1 MSKIS
6 NTNNE
11 SGLKKLK
18 RSSVIL
24 ATVIAVIISAPI
36 ARATVVGMWI
46 AVAAMIGY
54 LAFNASFV
62 SSHYSKW
69 KSLKSDEKV
78 RLIIWSTA
86 AVITASTFLRHEFSF
101 FSAIVILVID
111 YTMAMSTK
119 SKREQD
125 K

>member
-101 FSAIVILVID
+101 FSAMVILVID
-111 YTMAMSTK
+111 YTMAMSAK
-119 SKREQD
+119 SKREQ
-125 K
+125 

>member
-46 AVAAMIGY
+46 AVAAMIVY

>member
-1 MSKIS
+1 MAQKPAQ
-6 NTNNE
+6 NMNK
-11 SGLKKLK
+11 GQLKFK

-24 ATVIAVIISAPI
+24 ATVIAVIISAL
-36 ARATVVGMWI
+36 ARETAVGMWI

-69 KSLKSDEKV
+69 KSLKTDEKV

-86 AVITASTFLRHEFSF
+86 AVITASTFLRHDFSF

-111 YTMAMSTK
+111 YTMAMSAK
-119 SKREQD
+119 SKKEN
-125 K
+125 

>member
-111 YTMAMSTK
+111 YTMAMSAK
-119 SKREQD
+119 SKKEQ
-125 K
+125 

>member
-111 YTMAMSTK
+111 YTMAMSAK
-119 SKREQD
+119 SKREQE